1 MELVKEV
8 KKAEEKS
15 LNETRTRTTSGGMEL
30 AADSSG
36 GVIDNESDGKE
47 VTCLGML
54 ETITTIVDC
63 AEENR
68 QLLEALEQ
76 ILVPLALHIFQQLEL
91 PGRKWGFSY
100 YVSSRSIRCSYSST
114 PSRTQ
119 NSMTRHSRC
128 SGCSVRTTSHQPCGK
143 CFLLSTIFTSKRL
156 NQTISSWKVCLK
168 QVYLLIL
175 LNLLDYLL
183 D

>member
-1 MELVKEV
+1 MELVKDV

-15 LNETRTRTTSGGMEL
+15 LNESRTRTTSGGMEL

-68 QLLEALEQ
+68 QLLDALEQ

-91 PGRKWGFSY
+91 PGMLWAY
-100 YVSSRSIRCSYSST
+100 SSGIHHSEFFLIFVHGVNSRAGGGTAFKFAVDKAYSST
-114 PSRTQ
+114 RTRMEYVDQ
-119 NSMTRHSRC
+119 SYMYCT
-128 SGCSVRTTSHQPCGK
+128 
-143 CFLLSTIFTSKRL
+143 L
-156 NQTISSWKVCLK
+156 
-168 QVYLLIL
+168 
-175 LNLLDYLL
+175 
-183 D
+183 